1 MVFIFNHC
9 LNHTV
14 KHIDIFL
21 FCDFFQSVLK
31 SLPYVSFHNS
41 SQHSNQ
47 FLFAVI
53 LQNLGNLPHHIIHC
67 HITLHAV
74 AALTRQLQILNIIG
88 AATRQRHNVVDC
100 HFLKFDRLT
109 AYRTF
114 SVALGVH
121 ALFLKVIELD
131 SVCHTITLSAP

>member
-1 MVFIFNHC
+1 M
-9 LNHTV
+9 
-14 KHIDIFL
+14 
-21 FCDFFQSVLK
+21 
-31 SLPYVSFHNS
+31 VSFYNS

-47 FLFAVI
+47 LLFAVI

-67 HITLHAV
+67 HVALHAI
-74 AALTRQLQILNIIG
+74 ATLTSQLQILNIIG
-88 AATRQRHNVVDC
+88 AAPGQRRNVVDC
-100 HFLKFDRLT
+100 HFLEFDRLT

-131 SVCHTITLSAP
+131 SICHNITLPRLTVW